1 MNLDKAIEHCLEI
14 ASAQGT
20 CKECKEEHLQLAEWL
35 IELKVRR
42 MTQVS
47 PIYSIQPPTP
57 PISFQPYER
66 IGPIYNPYP

>member
-20 CKECKEEHLQLAEWL
+20 CKECKDEHLQLAEWL

-42 MTQVS
+42 TIQM
-47 PIYSIQPPTP
+47 PPMYSIQPPTGGSWP
-57 PISFQPYER
+57 PIQL
-66 IGPIYNPYP
+66 